1 MTNKTAAL
9 LEATKFVRRATMTIL
24 SLNQLIPDTMRLF
37 AVILLIVMVGFTSSP
52 EPFAPCRVRL
62 PDLAG
67 SYEGDCHKGKAH
79 GTGKAIGRD
88 IYEGEFA
95 KGWPHGTGT
104 YTWANGDY
112 YEGEFVKGSKEGQGK
127 MVFASV
133 NADSVQVGQ
142 WENDQFLG
150 KGQPTK
156 EEK

>member
-1 MTNKTAAL
+1 MR
-9 LEATKFVRRATMTIL
+9 F
-24 SLNQLIPDTMRLF
+24 LIAF
-37 AVILLIVMVGFTSSP
+37 AVLLTFGFSSP
-52 EPFAPCRVRL
+52 PPEPTADCRVRL

-67 SYEGDCHKGKAH
+67 SYEGECHKDKAH
-79 GTGKAIGRD
+79 GQGKAIGRD

-112 YEGEFVKGSKEGQGK
+112 YEGEFVKGAKEGQGK

-133 NADSVQVGQ
+133 SADSVQAGQ

-150 KGQPTK
+150 EAKGK
-156 EEK
+156 